1 MPLHHRRTIT
11 RNDRSKFRAHRQRAI
26 ALPEQLESRQLLAGD
41 VGVQA
46 AHYADSEASVSPTA
60 AAVLPSPFMVQWK
73 GRQLHAVPGE
83 FLFQFNSKGDPRVQ
97 EGWSTRSLGTGTWLL
112 KAPGA
117 SESQIHAWTAASGA
131 IDVEPNYLLR
141 PLGTP
146 IDPEYPNQW
155 HLPRIN
161 APAAWDT
168 TNGTS
173 SVVVAILD
181 SGIDYDHPDF
191 STFGTTDKKNIWQNP
206 REIPG
211 NGIDD
216 DGNTYIDDFFGY
228 DFGAGDSN
236 PMDDDPARSDR
247 EDANIAELGTTKYTG
262 HGTAVAGVMG
272 AVAGTTA
279 PQQMVAGLNWDIDM
293 MALKITRP
301 GVGYV
306 LSAAVE
312 GYKYLQKMKS
322 DFNINIIVANCS
334 WGTYDDNV
342 EIRNLEKEIEKA
354 GGRDILT
361 VAAAGDSGISIDAT
375 PFYPAAFQSDYVLSV
390 AATNRDDSLWNGSPD
405 WAWADNSSNYGFRN
419 VDVAA
424 PGKQILTTISKFAAG
439 GSAPGGTGNWEGTS
453 MAAGIVSGVA
463 ALMKAASPTAPALAL
478 KQVIINTVQ
487 KVAPLRG
494 LILSEGIV
502 DAGKAVAEI
511 LLPSIPQIDIR
522 HLPGQE
528 NGVFEG
534 NSGFTSATWQIRVKG
549 PLDRDPR
556 TLYVDYRT
564 VDNDGSATPD
574 GRRDPRVQNDQDKKA
589 DYVPVIGTMAFAPG
603 PRIVDRLTQVGRAT
617 VDVGRIRSVPV
628 RVFGDRNV
636 EPSETMRLRIDRAYY
651 RNQDGTIELVNGFIL
666 TRTND
671 FTIINDDI
679 EAADGSNPDA
689 RTPRIT
695 FVGNTG
701 TGAGQVTGS
710 TVQVPEGDTGTSIA
724 RFPIQLSIPT
734 TKSVT
739 VRYRT
744 RDLDGRAGVDYVAKS
759 GMVTFRP
766 NQTMHYIDVPVLG
779 NRRGEGNRSFQ
790 VELTDPTN
798 ATLPGTTTELA
809 GAVATGV
816 IIDDDPVI
824 SVVGVTTTPG
834 LTVVSTAEPT
844 SGTALLPVVLRL
856 SQPVQKQVTVRYATR
871 DLSARAGTDY
881 VSARGMAVFAP
892 GQSSVTVSIT
902 VLADSFVEGTEAFFL
917 DLSMPTNAALA
928 TTSVRCEIADTA
940 TPTAAG
946 TTAASAGTANPSG
959 FSVAAARILEG
970 NAGQTNAVIT
980 IRRAAALVAST
991 VSYTTVDGSAIAGR
1005 DYLARSGTVRFAP
1018 GETVKTVNV
1027 PVLGNTRADS
1037 DRSFDFVL
1045 SSGAGLSQ
1053 TPITR
1058 STTTFVDDDGLVA
1071 RGVAFATLGSSSST
1085 VTSSSLGRR
1094 TASGVATSLIAR

>member
-11 RNDRSKFRAHRQRAI
+11 RNDRSKFRAHRQRTI

-131 IDVEPNYLLR
+131 IDVEPNYLLK

-191 STFGTTDKKNIWQNP
+191 STAGTTDRKNIWQNP
-206 REIPG
+206 KEILG

-216 DGNTYIDDFFGY
+216 DGNGWTDDFYGY

-236 PMDDDPARSDR
+236 PMDDDPARQDR
-247 EDANIAELGTTKYTG
+247 EDANIAELGSTKYTG

-279 PQQMVAGLNWDIDM
+279 PQQMVAGVNWDIDM

-312 GYKYLQKMKS
+312 AYKYLQKMKS
-322 DFNINIIVANCS
+322 EFNINIVVANCS

-342 EIRNLEKEIEKA
+342 QIRNLEKEIETA

-375 PFYPAAFQSDYVLSV
+375 PFYPAAFPSDYVLSV

-487 KVAPLRG
+487 KVVPLRG

-502 DAGKAVAEI
+502 NAEKAIAEI
-511 LLPSIPQIDIR
+511 LLPSTPQIDIL

-528 NGVFEG
+528 NGVREG
-534 NSGFTSATWQIRVKG
+534 HTGFTSAIWQIRVKG

-564 VDNDGSATPD
+564 VDNEGSATPD
-574 GRRDPRVQNDQDKKA
+574 GRRDPRVQADQDKQA
-589 DYVPVIGTMAFAPG
+589 DYVPVIGTMAFVPG

-636 EPSETMRLRIDRAYY
+636 EPSETMRIRIDRAYY
-651 RNQDGTIELVNGFIL
+651 KNQDGTIQLVNGFIL

-671 FTIINDDI
+671 FTIITDDI
-679 EAADGSNPDA
+679 SATDGSNPDA
-689 RTPRIT
+689 RTPSMA

-701 TGAGQVTGS
+701 TGSGP
-710 TVQVPEGDTGTSIA
+710 TVEVPEGDTGTSIA
-724 RFPIQLSIPT
+724 RFPLQLSIPT
-734 TKSVT
+734 TSTVT

-766 NQTMHYIDVPVLG
+766 NQTLQYIDIPVLG
-779 NRRGEGNRSFQ
+779 NRRGEGNRSFL
-790 VELTDPTN
+790 VELTDPKN
-798 ATLPGTTTELA
+798 VTLPGGSTQVA

-816 IIDDDPVI
+816 IIDDDPIIRIAGAATGTAVVPL
-824 SVVGVTTTPG
+824 SVAETRSGTSL
-834 LTVVSTAEPT
+834 LTVT
-844 SGTALLPVVLRL
+844 LNL
-856 SQPVQKQVTVRYATR
+856 SQPVQKEVTVRYVSQN
-871 DLSARAGTDY
+871 LSARAGQDY
-881 VSARGMAVFAP
+881 IAANGTAYFAK
-892 GQSSVTVSIT
+892 GASSTTFSVTILGDT
-902 VLADSFVEGTEAFFL
+902 FVEGDENFL
-917 DLSMPTNAALA
+917 IRLDRPTNASLLQATINVTISDAGAAATTNTTGVTTTTNSSGITLTSAPVTEGNSGRTSATFTVALA
-928 TTSVRCEIADTA
+928 
-940 TPTAAG
+940 
-946 TTAASAGTANPSG
+946 AASATPVTLSYATAN
-959 FSVAAARILEG
+959 
-970 NAGQTNAVIT
+970 
-980 IRRAAALVAST
+980 
-991 VSYTTVDGSAIAGR
+991 GSAFAGR
-1005 DYLARSGTVRFAP
+1005 DYLARSGTLRFAP
-1018 GETVKTVNV
+1018 GETMKTVTV
-1027 PVLGNTRADS
+1027 PVLSNTKIDGNRT
-1037 DRSFDFVL
+1037 FDLVL
-1045 SSGAGLSQ
+1045 SSGIG
-1053 TPITR
+1053 
-1058 STTTFVDDDGLVA
+1058 STQKPVGRFGTTIIDDDGLVA
-1071 RGVAFATLGSSSST
+1071 RGLAFASVDSAAAGTT
-1085 VTSSSLGRR
+1085 VGTKKQSPV
-1094 TASGVATSLIAR
+1094 TAASFAAAAR